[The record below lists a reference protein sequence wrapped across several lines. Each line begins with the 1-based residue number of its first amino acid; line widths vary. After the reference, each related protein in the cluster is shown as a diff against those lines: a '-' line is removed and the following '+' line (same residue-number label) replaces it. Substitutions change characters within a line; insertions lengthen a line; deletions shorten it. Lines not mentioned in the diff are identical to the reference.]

1 MEVIYSFSGSVKS
14 DLDSVKIFLK
24 TILDKLNEYID
35 DEDLFFDIRL
45 ILNELIVNGAIHGN
59 CENINKLVFLTL
71 ILDQEGIKINVKDEG
86 CGINHE
92 IDSYDVED
100 MKCSG
105 RGLILVEAL
114 TDSLVLDRN
123 EIFAVKYI

>member
-24 TILDKLNEYID
+24 TILEKLTEYID

-114 TDSLVLDRN
+114 TDSLILDRN

>member
-24 TILDKLNEYID
+24 TILEKLTEYID

-114 TDSLVLDRN
+114 TDCLILDRN